1 MAISIHLWAQ
11 CAARSCSKEFID
23 SSNFLKH
30 HISYAWAAA
39 LCSPHLVML
48 YASHE
53 PLLPCA
59 LNKTS
64 QLVCLGTHCFVL
76 NTIPTLSITRSI
88 TPPLSRSAST
98 PLCSF
103 QHNTRPLRFPPL
115 QNSSDL
121 RYHTWTPEECHA
133 YECLNRIREA
143 GLIVDIPTVTTLL
156 RDKLP
161 QVLKGVPVDK
171 IREPWPLA
179 V

>member
-23 SSNFLKH
+23 SSNFIKH

-48 YASHE
+48 YASNE

-103 QHNTRPLRFPPL
+103 QHIGPSAFLPCRTRQTFGTTHGR
-115 QNSSDL
+115 QKSA
-121 RYHTWTPEECHA
+121 TPMSA
-133 YECLNRIREA
+133 
-143 GLIVDIPTVTTLL
+143 
-156 RDKLP
+156 
-161 QVLKGVPVDK
+161 
-171 IREPWPLA
+171 
-179 V
+179 